1 MNRLTKVRQRE
12 FLVRRTGASATA
24 LSLKRLEHEIIYESL
39 SHQQEKWRLAVENQ
53 SLRKEK
59 LMKKLA
65 LTDVNYEKAKLELE
79 LLKNQIQAK

>member
-1 MNRLTKVRQRE
+1 MRQRE

-24 LSLKRLEHEIIYESL
+24 LSLKRLEHEIIHESL
-39 SHQQEKWRLAVENQ
+39 TNQYEKWRIAVENQ

-65 LTDVNYEKAKLELE
+65 LSDVKYEKAKLELE
-79 LLKNQIQAK
+79 LLKNQFGLK